1 MVLVAESIG
10 YMVLDQSLTK
20 TCLHRMS
27 LVLYCYE
34 LPLLSDSVSVGVC
47 VSAFVVCVILVCPQ
61 NYDR

>member
-1 MVLVAESIG
+1 
-10 YMVLDQSLTK
+10 
-20 TCLHRMS
+20 MS